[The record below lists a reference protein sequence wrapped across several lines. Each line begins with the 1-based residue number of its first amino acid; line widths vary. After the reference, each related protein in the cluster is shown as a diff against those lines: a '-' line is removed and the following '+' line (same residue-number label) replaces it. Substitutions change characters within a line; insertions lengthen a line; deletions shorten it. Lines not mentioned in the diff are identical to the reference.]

1 MAGGTRRKRQDDLFS
16 SLDAWVVGINVG
28 KKSQFGGGD
37 KVRKIGYEMEDNGHG
52 SPTVGFSRESVKIQR
67 DQ

>member
-37 KVRKIGYEMEDNGHG
+37 KFRKIGDEMEDNGHG

>member
-1 MAGGTRRKRQDDLFS
+1 M
-16 SLDAWVVGINVG
+16 VGINVG

-37 KVRKIGYEMEDNGHG
+37 KVRKIGDEMEDDGHG
-52 SPTVGFSRESVKIQR
+52 SPTVGFYMESVKIQR

>member
-1 MAGGTRRKRQDDLFS
+1 MAGGTRRKKQDDLFS
-16 SLDAWVVGINVG
+16 PLDAWVVGINVG
-28 KKSQFGGGD
+28 KKSQFGGGH
-37 KVRKIGYEMEDNGHG
+37 KVRKIGDEMEDDGHG

>member
-1 MAGGTRRKRQDDLFS
+1 M
-16 SLDAWVVGINVG
+16 VGINVG
-28 KKSQFGGGD
+28 KKSQFGGGH
-37 KVRKIGYEMEDNGHG
+37 KVRKIGDEMEDDGHG

>member
-28 KKSQFGGGD
+28 KKSQFGEGD
-37 KVRKIGYEMEDNGHG
+37 KVRKIGDEMEDDGHG

-67 DQ
+67 GQ